1 MNTFIRMGVII
12 NNEHIV
18 IPINTMAICYV
29 TPLENGKAILHMCNG
44 DNIQTYENFNDTEED
59 LL

>member
-1 MNTFIRMGVII
+1 MII
-12 NNEHIV
+12 L
-18 IPINTMAICYV
+18 NTMAIYYV

-44 DNIQTYENFNDTEED
+44 DDIQTYENFNDTEEV